1 MLSRRRF
8 GAGTL
13 SSRILGDAQSTSARR
28 VRNRPVQ
35 QTFILDSGT
44 DADVRWEAARSIAI
58 SCTTHCDGQSGEPT
72 MLRFQLLHFFM
83 RIYYVTLNTADE
95 ASQISRALLEQR
107 LAVCTN
113 WFPITCA
120 YREEEK
126 IVEEAEM
133 VLIVKAHAEYRSA
146 VEQVIGQH
154 INYTNF
160 FAEIAPEY
168 VNDTWLQWLNN
179 EVPAKSGDGLR

>member
-1 MLSRRRF
+1 
-8 GAGTL
+8 
-13 SSRILGDAQSTSARR
+13 
-28 VRNRPVQ
+28 
-35 QTFILDSGT
+35 
-44 DADVRWEAARSIAI
+44 
-58 SCTTHCDGQSGEPT
+58 
-72 MLRFQLLHFFM
+72 M

-133 VLIVKAHAEYRSA
+133 VLIVKTHAEYRSA

-154 INYTNF
+154 ISYTNF
-160 FAEIAPEY
+160 FAEITPEY
-168 VNDTWLQWLNN
+168 ANDSWLQWLNN
-179 EVPAKSGDGLR
+179 EVPAKAGAGLGSGFTPWGQAQEPPFRPARVRWPDLHADRPNPRRPLRAVRAYRQF

>member
-1 MLSRRRF
+1 MACFPDARLPLEAGKSVGFSDLGRRSINERK
-8 GAGTL
+8 A
-13 SSRILGDAQSTSARR
+13 
-28 VRNRPVQ
+28 VRNHPVQ
-35 QTFILDSGT
+35 KAFILDSGGV
-44 DADVRWEAARSIAI
+44 ADVRWEAGRFNRSI
-58 SCTTHCDGQSGEPT
+58 
-72 MLRFQLLHFFM
+72 FVM

-95 ASQISRALLEQR
+95 ASQISRALLERR

-120 YREEEK
+120 YREEGK
-126 IVEEAEM
+126 MVEEAEM
-133 VLIVKAHAEYRSA
+133 VLIVKTHAEYRSA

-179 EVPAKSGDGLR
+179 EVPAKSGDGLQ

>member
-1 MLSRRRF
+1 
-8 GAGTL
+8 
-13 SSRILGDAQSTSARR
+13 
-28 VRNRPVQ
+28 
-35 QTFILDSGT
+35 
-44 DADVRWEAARSIAI
+44 
-58 SCTTHCDGQSGEPT
+58 
-72 MLRFQLLHFFM
+72 M

-133 VLIVKAHAEYRSA
+133 VLIVKTHAEYRSA

-154 INYTNF
+154 ISYTNF
-160 FAEIAPEY
+160 FAEITPEY